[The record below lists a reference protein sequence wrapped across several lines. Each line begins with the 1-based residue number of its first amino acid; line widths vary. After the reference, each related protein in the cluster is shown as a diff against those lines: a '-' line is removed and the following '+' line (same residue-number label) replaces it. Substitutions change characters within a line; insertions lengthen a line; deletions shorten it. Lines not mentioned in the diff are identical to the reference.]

1 MKSFASDNYSGIHPK
16 ILAAIKDANHAH
28 AVAYGADEHTK
39 SAIEKF
45 KELFGKDVSVYFVFN
60 GTGANVLGL
69 RAVTGS
75 FNSIIC
81 SNSSHLHIDE
91 CGAPEFFTGAKLL
104 TAISS
109 NGKLRVEDVKPFL
122 QGFGVQHHSQPK
134 VISIAQS
141 SELGTVYTPDEIQ
154 ALAKLAHENG
164 LLLHIDGARL
174 ANAAA
179 SLNTSLR
186 DISFDAG
193 ADLISFG
200 GTKNG
205 MMLGEAVIFKD
216 SKLSENFQYIRKQSM
231 QLASKMR
238 FISAQFNEL
247 LSNNLYLD
255 NARHAN
261 TMAKLL
267 AKNLSQFKS
276 CTITQEVESNAVF
289 VKLNPEHIYK
299 LQEKYHFYIWNEA
312 EHVIR
317 LMCSFDTSI
326 KDIEDFTNEFAEI
339 STH

>member
-16 ILAAIKDANHAH
+16 ILKAIEKANDAH
-28 AVAYGADEHTK
+28 VLAYGADEYTERAVK
-39 SAIEKF
+39 KF
-45 KELFGKDVSVYFVFN
+45 KELFGAECDVYFVLN

-69 RAVTGS
+69 RAVTNS

-81 SNSSHLHIDE
+81 SSSSHLHTDE

-104 TAISS
+104 TAASS
-109 NGKLRVEDVKPFL
+109 DGKLKVRDVKPFL
-122 QGFGVQHHSQPK
+122 QGFGIQHHSQPK

-141 SELGTVYTPDEIQ
+141 TELGTVYTPDEIK
-154 ALAKLAHENG
+154 ALANLAHDNG

-179 SLNTSLR
+179 SLNVSLR
-186 DISFDAG
+186 EISFNAG

-205 MMLGEAVIFKD
+205 MMLGEAIIFKD
-216 SKLSENFQYIRKQSM
+216 SKLSENFQYLRKQSM

-238 FISAQFNEL
+238 FISAQFEEL

-267 AKNLSQFKS
+267 AEKLKELPS
-276 CTITQEVESNAVF
+276 CSITQKVESNAVF
-289 VKLNPEHIYK
+289 LKLAPEQILE
-299 LQEKYHFYIWNEA
+299 LQKKYHFYIWDEA